1 MASERTKRNGM
12 KSGRKRRR
20 EGGRKKQGEST
31 SSSQLL
37 RDREGCWYGKFLIPS
52 DSSFFFSCGSFR
64 PSFFTPELSSP
75 FLIFGPSLNSSH
87 FVSSS
92 LCPFHPREPIST
104 NSPGNLWKGEGKR
117 WRRRERREDRR
128 EGERERIFGGACC
141 YGDHPG
147 LNAGRQGYTRPWF
160 MIPLHRTYVT
170 VYSENQTRP
179 SLAREQEPR
188 NTLFSSLCRP
198 LTGYEVFQDCPLSS
212 GRKQDDIHSQYNIGS
227 RSKSTAKRFETNFF
241 FLKFRMFALKQKH
254 QTNFDN

>member
-1 MASERTKRNGM
+1 MSLSVHDRERMASERTKRNGM

-20 EGGRKKQGEST
+20 EGGGRNRAKVPLALSCWEIE
-31 SSSQLL
+31 
-37 RDREGCWYGKFLIPS
+37 RDVGKFLIPS

-147 LNAGRQGYTRPWF
+147 LNAGR
-160 MIPLHRTYVT
+160 
-170 VYSENQTRP
+170 
-179 SLAREQEPR
+179 
-188 NTLFSSLCRP
+188 
-198 LTGYEVFQDCPLSS
+198 
-212 GRKQDDIHSQYNIGS
+212 
-227 RSKSTAKRFETNFF
+227 
-241 FLKFRMFALKQKH
+241 
-254 QTNFDN
+254 